1 LKTCISAAA
10 LIATVAVFGAAAA
23 RADNRVNP
31 VPDPCA
37 GPGSLLALLDRP
49 TVGDS
54 ACVVKPKKT
63 VVEAGW
69 ARYSLYGASGHFEGY
84 PQLELRFGLPDN
96 NELVMLPPN
105 INRVV
110 TRRPAAVAH
119 HPRHQ
124 RFGGRAQA

>member
-1 LKTCISAAA
+1 L
-10 LIATVAVFGAAAA
+10 GAAGA
-23 RADNRVNP
+23 RADNGVNV

-37 GPGSLLALLDRP
+37 GPGSLLDRT

-69 ARYSLYGASGHFEGY
+69 ARYSLYGASGHADGY

-96 NELVMLPPN
+96 NELMLLPPN

-110 TRRPAAVAH
+110 TPA
-119 HPRHQ
+119 P
-124 RFGGRAQA
+124 GGGSLTASGASTSVVGL